1 KSFCSRGGLRI
12 TGPQAT
18 TWIVWPTV
26 EDGDGPSPLCRF
38 SSFRAIDKPLQS
50 AKFQRD
56 DDDRNLRDPEDDV
69 SEIVIDGL
77 RRRER
82 QERKR
87 KDGKDRT
94 ADELEE
100 SRRSE
105 HKAEGRPR
113 GSPVPPE
120 DEDCDLGEDY
130 GSQTR
135 LPGEHPRAAK
145 LPHRFASA
153 DPPLVISCQST
164 RRRGRDTTM
173 QPDLKRT
180 GTRPESPP
188 LVITFNNAP
197 RVDRDTTMQPD
208 LKQTGT
214 RESRYLPLIESDPK

>member
-1 KSFCSRGGLRI
+1 GKGSPTRKSICSRSVLRT

-18 TWIVWPTV
+18 TCIVLPTV

-38 SSFRAIDKPLQS
+38 SSFRVIDKPLQP
-50 AKFQRD
+50 AKLQRD
-56 DDDRNLRDPEDDV
+56 DDDRNLRDAEDDV

-145 LPHRFASA
+145 LPHR
-153 DPPLVISCQST
+153 VH
-164 RRRGRDTTM
+164 RH
-173 QPDLKRT
+173 
-180 GTRPESPP
+180 PE
-188 LVITFNNAP
+188 AGAC
-197 RVDRDTTMQPD
+197 DC
-208 LKQTGT
+208 G
-214 RESRYLPLIESDPK
+214 SDPKDGSAIR